1 MTASGG
7 TSAFGIL
14 NTTSEKTDGMISAF
28 ITIDSGFTGGGG
40 LVFRYQDADN
50 YAHVRFVE
58 GGLELLEMIDGKA
71 ASKLVSDYKWT
82 PGRIA
87 CLKVVLK
94 GNRATVTVDND
105 PVFDTVLKNQKLCKS
120 GAAGLRYYN
129 GTMKVD
135 DFIFAEPGG
144 NGWISPQDFDD
155 RQVIQRNS
163 KTKDQK
169 DRKSVV

>member
-71 ASKLVSDYKWT
+71 ASKLV
-82 PGRIA
+82 
-87 CLKVVLK
+87 
-94 GNRATVTVDND
+94 
-105 PVFDTVLKNQKLCKS
+105 
-120 GAAGLRYYN
+120 
-129 GTMKVD
+129 
-135 DFIFAEPGG
+135 
-144 NGWISPQDFDD
+144 
-155 RQVIQRNS
+155 
-163 KTKDQK
+163 
-169 DRKSVV
+169 